1 MTAGLSPD
9 DRPSVLAAAEQALGL
24 RLEPLTGGYSGETF
38 GVDLGAGEQAVL
50 RVCARDPSR
59 AAVLAGVHRLVAG
72 LLPVPRVLD
81 VRLHPPEPMPPFL
94 LFERLPG
101 LRLDTVLADADAE
114 TSTRLGTA
122 VADVAVLLAGIPF
135 PVGGWLHGL
144 ELRVEPFAG
153 DFGLTTTTEQV
164 LASAFGATLASPHRD
179 SLRRVALEAE
189 DLIGSSGRACLVHSD
204 LNPKNVLVD
213 PVSCRVTGLVD
224 WEYTHAGSPLTDA
237 GNLLRFPDHPD
248 FVAAFTARF
257 FDAAPALPVD
267 PLRVARAL
275 DLLSLFDL
283 ALRDQ
288 ATPNPITRRAA
299 ALVAETARTGTLAA
313 SRPDP

>member
-1 MTAGLSPD
+1 MALPPHH
-9 DRPSVLAAAEQALGL
+9 RPTVLAAAEQALGL

-38 GVDLGAGEQAVL
+38 GVDLGAGEQGVL

-81 VRLHPPEPMPPFL
+81 VRLNPPPPMPPFL

-101 LRLDTVLADADAE
+101 LPLDMVLADADPG
-114 TSTRLGTA
+114 TSARLGTA

-144 ELRVEPFAG
+144 ELRIEPFAG
-153 DFGLTTTTEQV
+153 EFGLTTTTEQV
-164 LASAFGATLASPHRD
+164 LASAFGETLPSSHRD
-179 SLRRVALEAE
+179 NLRRVAVEAE

-204 LNPKNVLVD
+204 LNPKNLLVD
-213 PVSCRVTGLVD
+213 PVSGRVTGLVD

-237 GNLLRFPDHPD
+237 GNLLRFRDHPD
-248 FVAAFTARF
+248 FEAAFAARF
-257 FDAAPALPVD
+257 FDAAPALPTD
-267 PLRVARAL
+267 PVSVARAL

-288 ATPNPITRRAA
+288 ATPNPITRRAV

-313 SRPDP
+313 SRPNP